1 MHEMYAHFAKAEWP
15 FRLTLIAYTLAF
27 LAYLASL
34 WAPKLK
40 DADDRIYKAARVLF
54 LAAWLLNAYT
64 LIGRGIEAGRP
75 PFKTFYE
82 SLIYF
87 GFIFGG
93 LMVAVE
99 WLKKVRLLGALASLL
114 VLGALG
120 YALHKQDIEIIQ
132 LPPALNSGWFLP
144 HVTIYFCGYSC
155 VTVAFVL
162 GILAWIKPGDR
173 SLDAGSFW
181 ARALGVSDVNF
192 ETLTRNWV
200 RVGFLFLAAGLITG
214 GTWAKFAWS
223 DYWSWDPK
231 ENWGLITWLMY
242 LGVLHLFY
250 IPSVPRK
257 IAIRVSVFTWGF
269 IAFTYF
275 GMGYLP
281 TKSQSMHIYTEPP
294 PADQGDVNG
303 LNKQMY

>member
-15 FRLTLIAYTLAF
+15 FRLTIIAYAVAF

-40 DADDRIYKAARVLF
+40 DGGDRIYKAARVLF

-64 LIGRGIEAGRP
+64 LVGRGIEAGRP

-99 WLKKVRLLGALASLL
+99 WLKKVRLLGALATLL

-173 SLDAGSFW
+173 ELDAGSFW
-181 ARALGVSDVNF
+181 ARGMGVSEVNF
-192 ETLTRNWV
+192 EVLTRNWV

-242 LGVLHLFY
+242 LAVLHLFY
-250 IPSVPRK
+250 IPSVPRRV
-257 IAIRVSVFTWGF
+257 AIKVSVFAWGF

-281 TKSQSMHIYTEPP
+281 TKSQSMHVYTEPP
-294 PADQGDVNG
+294 APDQGDVNG
-303 LNKQMY
+303 VNKQMY

>member
-1 MHEMYAHFAKAEWP
+1 MHEMYAHFAKAEGP
-15 FRLTLIAYTLAF
+15 FQLTLVLYTLAF

-34 WAPKLK
+34 WAPKFR
-40 DADDRIYKAARVLF
+40 DEEDRIYQVARVLF
-54 LAAWLLNAYT
+54 LAAWAANAYT
-64 LIGRGIEAGRP
+64 LIGRGIAAGRP

-99 WLKKVRLLGALASLL
+99 WLKKVRFLGVLANLLI
-114 VLGALG
+114 LGALG
-120 YALHKQDIEIIQ
+120 YALHKQDIEIIN

-162 GILAWIKPGDR
+162 GILALLKPGTR
-173 SLDAGSFW
+173 SMVAGSFW
-181 ARALGVSDVNF
+181 ARALGATEVDF
-192 ETLTRNWV
+192 EQLTIRWI
-200 RVGFLFLAAGLITG
+200 RAGFLFLAAGLITG

-231 ENWGLITWLMY
+231 ENWGLITWLVY
-242 LGVLHLFY
+242 AGVLHLQHTKWKGR
-250 IPSVPRK
+250 PALKLSLV
-257 IAIRVSVFTWGF
+257 AWGF

-281 TKSQSMHIYTEPP
+281 TKSQSMHVYTEVPP
-294 PADQGDVNG
+294 PGQDSVKGVN
-303 LNKQMY
+303 KDMY